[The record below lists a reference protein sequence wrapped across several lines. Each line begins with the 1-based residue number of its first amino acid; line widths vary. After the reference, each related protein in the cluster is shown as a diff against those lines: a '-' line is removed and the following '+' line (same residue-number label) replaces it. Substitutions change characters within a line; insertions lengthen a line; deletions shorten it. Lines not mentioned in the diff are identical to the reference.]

1 MRADRVLLGVVVLV
15 LTALSLLLVKGDG
28 PGSGEMLLGIT
39 RQNGVNSGDL
49 PIIGLWL
56 VGVGCCGALWRRG
69 R

>member
-56 VGVGCCGALWRRG
+56 VGVGCCGALWRHG

>member
-1 MRADRVLLGVVVLV
+1 VRADRVLLGVVVLV

>member
-1 MRADRVLLGVVVLV
+1 MRANRVLLGVVVLV
-15 LTALSLLLVKGDG
+15 LTVLSLMLVKGDG
-28 PGSGEMLLGIT
+28 PGSGEMLLAVT

-56 VGVGCCGALWRRG
+56 VGVGCCGALWRRD